1 MKHNDNPTILIADD
15 DAEIRM
21 LMAEALAPSASSK
34 KLCFVENGQEVL
46 DYLRQR
52 GKFTPPEESPQPGL
66 ILLDLNMPYKDGRE
80 VLQEIK
86 TDPDLRHI
94 SVVMMT
100 ASTTEEDIYANY
112 KSGAN
117 SFIIKPR
124 TFQDLT
130 RIMNELVQYWFG
142 IVELPQPKK
151 VN

>member
-1 MKHNDNPTILIADD
+1 MRHNKNNTILIADD
-15 DAEIRM
+15 DEEIRM
-21 LMAEALAPSASSK
+21 LMADALAQSTSSQ

-52 GKFTPPEESPQPGL
+52 GKFQLPEESPQPGL
-66 ILLDLNMPYKDGRE
+66 ILLDLNMPQKDGRE

-100 ASTTEEDIYANY
+100 AATTEEDIYANY

-117 SFIIKPR
+117 SFMIKPR

-130 RIMNELVQYWFG
+130 RIMNDLVHYWFET
-142 IVELPQPKK
+142 VELPQSTK
-151 VN
+151 VS